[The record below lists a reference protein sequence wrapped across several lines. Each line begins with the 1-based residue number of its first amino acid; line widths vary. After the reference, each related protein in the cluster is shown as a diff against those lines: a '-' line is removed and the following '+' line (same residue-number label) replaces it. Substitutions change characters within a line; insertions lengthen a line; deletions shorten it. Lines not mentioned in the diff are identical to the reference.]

1 MRKINVKYNTILWG
15 VIGFIALASVI
26 FCSVLI
32 ARIVNDIDV
41 IKAVE
46 VDNDVINEYQGFK
59 AYGIGVLAFSCIVLI
74 ISSCICYLGARSWN
88 YTATL

>member
-1 MRKINVKYNTILWG
+1 MKKINVKYNTILWG
-15 VIGFIALASVI
+15 IIGFIALACVI

-32 ARIVNDIDV
+32 ARIVNDIDT
-41 IKAVE
+41 IKAVD
-46 VDNDVINEYQGFK
+46 VDSSLINDYQAFK